1 MVGIIFPEDL
11 SNALVARIRF
21 LDEDHVAAF
30 SDQGVFFISTRVET
44 EPTPGEPALLEEEIR
59 SICYSPEYVGV
70 VTNTTEGEDPYR
82 LLVYRSSARTEVDQ
96 TFDFPYTDFRIDG
109 DTFDVTISGILKGRI
124 PGNFLVLGPQN
135 LREIRL
141 N

>member
-1 MVGIIFPEDL
+1 M
-11 SNALVARIRF
+11 
-21 LDEDHVAAF
+21 AAF

-82 LLVYRSSARTEVDQ
+82 LLVYRSSGRTEVDQ
-96 TFDFPYTDFRIDG
+96 TFDFPYTDLSIEDDSIFLYND
-109 DTFDVTISGILKGRI
+109 SGCQVYNMRGTLKFSGELDMTVSGMMKGTL
-124 PGNFLVLGPQN
+124 PGTLLVLGPQSI
-135 LREIRL
+135 REIRL